1 MSDSDKADS
10 DLVGIVIGDK
20 LGFKSHGE
28 QIAKPIYSPN
38 SDSTTKSMNKRRR
51 IQFFDRFFL
60 DLGKDDGISK
70 SFQVYFDFEVEKN
83 VDDLKRH
90 FFDVNPFKR
99 NLDDMAIKS
108 KKWRKIRRFAFD
120 LEKKRRDIE
129 KKKEFIRSL
138 MPNFGEVDRIEPKMN
153 SMERKK
159 LWKWFRSQQNIV
171 GFVENSSR
179 ETAFEF
185 LHRKKDEILSLFS
198 EGYSALSIR
207 DQIKHLAKSNPLFS
221 EISTSTYRKFIK
233 NYLNLKFGSVK
244 FISMN
249 SDSEKTRRIRKM
261 TSIMLLYSL
270 KSRVHVI
277 FFDEST
283 VAQSSFKH
291 QVWRE
296 NSLAKIC
303 IERRTSNGT
312 IKILIAMNRNQ
323 VLNFWISKKTNSSI
337 IASFLW
343 ETVNEVR
350 EKNPNERIVLFIDN
364 SMMHKTTLMKK
375 FAEENEVYILFNA
388 PNSSKSMPVEYIF
401 EKIKRGF
408 RTRIGKNRMENIGR
422 SIFEASNSLSNF
434 DVENAFAKS
443 RKWIEKAVDGESFWL
458 KE

>member
-1 MSDSDKADS
+1 
-10 DLVGIVIGDK
+10 
-20 LGFKSHGE
+20 
-28 QIAKPIYSPN
+28 
-38 SDSTTKSMNKRRR
+38 
-51 IQFFDRFFL
+51 
-60 DLGKDDGISK
+60 
-70 SFQVYFDFEVEKN
+70 
-83 VDDLKRH
+83 
-90 FFDVNPFKR
+90 
-99 NLDDMAIKS
+99 
-108 KKWRKIRRFAFD
+108 
-120 LEKKRRDIE
+120 
-129 KKKEFIRSL
+129 

-185 LHRKKDEILSLFS
+185 LHRKKDGILSLFS

-207 DQIKHLAKSNPLFS
+207 DQIKHLAKSNPLFL

-422 SIFEASNSLSNF
+422 SIFEACNSLSNF
-434 DVENAFAKS
+434 DIENAFAKS

-458 KE
+458 K